1 MAPGIRWRN
10 ALLCMVTEELMSRI
24 GKMPIPLPPQVEV
37 DIKGNAV
44 RVKGPNGELSRS
56 FDPAMDII
64 LNEGV
69 LTVSRHSD
77 NRIHRSLHG
86 LTRSLLAN
94 MVEGVSK
101 GFEKNLEI
109 VGVGYRAQKVGE
121 KVVLQVGYSQH
132 VEIVTPAGISVVVPE
147 AQRISVQGIDK
158 QMVGDVAAKIRAVRP
173 PDHYKGKGIRYAGE
187 KVRIKPGK
195 SGKVGAK
202 R

>member
-56 FDPAMDII
+56 FDPAMDIT

>member
-1 MAPGIRWRN
+1 
-10 ALLCMVTEELMSRI
+10 MVTEELMSRI
-24 GKMPIPLPPQVEV
+24 GSMPIPLPPQVEV

-56 FDPAMDII
+56 FDPEIDIT
-64 LNEGV
+64 LSEGV
-69 LTVSRHSD
+69 ITVSRRSD

-101 GFEKNLEI
+101 GFQKDLEI

-121 KVVLQVGYSQH
+121 KVVLQVGYSQQ
-132 VEIVTPAGISVVVPE
+132 VEIATPEGISVAVPE

-195 SGKVGAK
+195 SGKVPGKSGKVGAK